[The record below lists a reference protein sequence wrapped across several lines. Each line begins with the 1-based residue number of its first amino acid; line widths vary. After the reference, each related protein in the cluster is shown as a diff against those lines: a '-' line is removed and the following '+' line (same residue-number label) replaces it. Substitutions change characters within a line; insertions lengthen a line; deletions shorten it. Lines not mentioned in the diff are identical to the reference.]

1 MRFKRRHR
9 RPFLSRLRHFLFPA
23 MGWRRYFLYWRARTL
38 RLPGSASSIAKGFAC
53 GTAASFTPFVFF
65 HMILTLGLCWVLG
78 GNYIAGAIGTL
89 LGNPFTL
96 FPILFLIYWTGS
108 ALLGQ
113 EADDGSIEHFIDA
126 LSGHP
131 AEIWGH
137 IGELFRPIFLPML
150 VGCVPVALTVWVIS
164 YFLCYR
170 VVYQYKHLRLQR
182 RVRKAQHYRAEQD
195 GPEH

>member
-9 RPFLSRLRHFLFPA
+9 RPFFSRIRHALFPA

-53 GTAASFTPFVFF
+53 GAAASFTPFVFF
-65 HMILTLGLCWVLG
+65 HMIVTFGLCWVLG

-96 FPILFLIYWTGS
+96 FPIMFLLYWTGS
-108 ALLGQ
+108 LILGQ
-113 EADDGSIEHFIDA
+113 EAHGGAIEQFIRS

-131 AEIWGH
+131 SQIWQH
-137 IGELFRPIFLPML
+137 LEQSFQPIFLPML
-150 VGCVPVALTVWVIS
+150 VGSVPVALTVWAVS
-164 YFLCYR
+164 YVLCYR
-170 VVYQYKHLRLQR
+170 VVHQYKHLRLQR
-182 RVRKAQHYRAEQD
+182 RVRKAQNYRAEHEPP
-195 GPEH
+195 GE